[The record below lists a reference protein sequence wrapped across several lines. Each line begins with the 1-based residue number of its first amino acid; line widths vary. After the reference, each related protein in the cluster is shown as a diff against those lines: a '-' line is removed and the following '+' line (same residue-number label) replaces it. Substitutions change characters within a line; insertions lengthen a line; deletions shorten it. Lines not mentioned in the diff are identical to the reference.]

1 MIKLSEKAI
10 YSDYTPIEI
19 NSHVSIIHKNFTKFN
34 ASSFKTE
41 ITNNSPF
48 LDGILKSKEIISVGG
63 YAGIINYTVILQDE
77 KKDENEINFN
87 SDPNEYFFKVV
98 NNPKK
103 IY

>member
-10 YSDYTPIEI
+10 YSDYTQIEI

-34 ASSFKTE
+34 ASSLKTE

-63 YAGIINYTVILQDE
+63 YTGIINYTVILQDE
-77 KKDENEINFN
+77 NKINFN